1 MVSPDEQ
8 TRANF
13 VSLGSFRTLILPEHF
28 HSSFKRV
35 SVLKQKTRAK
45 CLMKHTQERSLRDW
59 RRPAGNRGR
68 IREGRIFT
76 STMTPNAGVYK
87 RR

>member
-1 MVSPDEQ
+1 MVSSDEQ
-8 TRANF
+8 MRANF

-45 CLMKHTQERSLRDW
+45 CLMKHTQERSLRETEE
-59 RRPAGNRGR
+59 RLAGNRGR
-68 IREGRIFT
+68 IREG
-76 STMTPNAGVYK
+76 
-87 RR
+87 